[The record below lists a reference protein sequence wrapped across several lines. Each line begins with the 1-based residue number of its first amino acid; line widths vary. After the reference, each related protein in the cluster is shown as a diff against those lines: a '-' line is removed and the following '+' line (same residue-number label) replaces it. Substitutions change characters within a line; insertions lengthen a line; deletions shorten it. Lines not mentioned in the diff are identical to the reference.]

1 MVRRLGIA
9 GSLAVLCLTVPAA
22 SQDQRPDIFRGRV
35 TVVSVDVY
43 PRRGGRIVE
52 GLTAD
57 DFDVFE
63 DGKPQKVDTVEFIRS
78 EPITPDADRR
88 DPNTKEEGDALAA
101 DPHNRVFVIYL
112 DIYHTSRQA
121 SMESRAPLLDFV
133 RRAIGPNDLFAVM
146 TPEMLV
152 GQVVF
157 GRSTDTLE
165 YELTHHQDW
174 GLRDQPI
181 TPVGRPDAEA
191 QLETCM
197 TGSSPDSGDALV
209 ALYREDLM
217 ATSLEELMVRLGAL
231 RDERKNV
238 VLISEGWLPLPPQPG
253 LADLGS
259 GRVPTIGTGPN
270 GLGFDRPTDRV
281 GMGQSWCDQQAR
293 RLTSIDFDR
302 RFRDL
307 LDQAARANVSFYP
320 VDVGGLR
327 TPTEFQANRTGRDRL
342 GPPRSLDAAV
352 KQLIATVQG
361 PNLTTLRVLADNTEG
376 RAVFNSND
384 PSIGLRQIAE
394 DLSAYYLLG
403 YSSTNTALDGKYR
416 RIQVKVKQPNVDVS
430 ARKGYLAAM
439 PAPSPDPSALP
450 RPVPISVTNELDRL
464 SRLRPG
470 AELFTYAAVRRG
482 AMDIVVELTAAAA
495 ARVTAKSGV
504 PVQVL
509 LAGAHGED
517 ATATGRIEQGA
528 RSALVR
534 VVLPSSTAGPWRV
547 TVRLPGTDGALTERF
562 DAAMPE
568 DGGTSLAGL
577 PVVYRSDA
585 AGRMAPAPVADFQ
598 FRRSDRLRVQWP
610 VQQPLDERSA
620 RILDRRGNLLAVPAS
635 VALTDDLVNVDVPL
649 ASLTE
654 GDYLVELLLARD
666 GRSERKLV
674 AFRVVR

>member
-1 MVRRLGIA
+1 MVCRLGIA
-9 GSLAVLCLTVPAA
+9 GSLAVLCLTAPAA
-22 SQDQRPDIFRGRV
+22 SQDQAPDIFRGRV

-43 PRRGGRIVE
+43 PRRDGRIVE
-52 GLTAD
+52 GLTAH
-57 DFDVFE
+57 DFEVFE

-121 SMESRAPLLDFV
+121 SMESRAPLLGFV
-133 RRAIGPNDLFAVM
+133 RRAIGANDLFAVM
-146 TPEMLV
+146 TPETSV

-165 YELTHHQDW
+165 YELMHHQDW

-181 TPVGRPDAEA
+181 TPLGRPAAEA

-197 TGSSPDSGDALV
+197 TGSSPESGDALV

-259 GRVPTIGTGPN
+259 GRIPTIGAGPN
-270 GLGFDRPTDRV
+270 GVGFDRPTDRV
-281 GMGQSWCDQQAR
+281 GMGQSWCDEQAR

-327 TPTEFQANRTGRDRL
+327 TPTEYQANRTGRDRL

-352 KQLIATVQG
+352 KRLIATVQG

-384 PSIGLRQIAE
+384 PGIGLRQIAD

-416 RIQVKVKQPNVDVS
+416 RIQVKVKQPKVDVS

-439 PAPSPDPSALP
+439 PPAPDPSALP
-450 RPVPISVTNELDRL
+450 RPVPESVTNELDRL

-470 AELFTYAAVRRG
+470 AELFTYAAVRRD
-482 AMDIVVELTAAAA
+482 AMDVVVELTAAAA
-495 ARVTAKSGV
+495 ARVTSKSGV

-509 LAGAHGED
+509 LAGTQGEE
-517 ATATGRIEQGA
+517 ATGAGRIEQGT
-528 RSALVR
+528 RSALIR
-534 VVLPSSTAGPWRV
+534 VVLPAV
-547 TVRLPGTDGALTERF
+547 TVRPWHVTVRVPDTDGALTERF
-562 DAAMPE
+562 DASPE
-568 DGGTSLAGL
+568 DAGSALAGG
-577 PVVYRSDA
+577 PVLYRSDA
-585 AGRMAPAPVADFQ
+585 GGRTTPMPVADFQ
-598 FRRSDRLRVQWP
+598 FRRADRLRIRWP
-610 VQQPLDERSA
+610 IRQPVEERSA
-620 RILDRRGNLLAVPAS
+620 RILDRRGNPLAVPAS
-635 VALTDDLVNVDVPL
+635 VAVTDDVVNVEITL
-649 ASLTE
+649 ASLSE

-666 GRSERKLV
+666 GRSERKLI